1 MPTAQNSI
9 AFHTCSGLDCRVGGF
24 TIMSASA
31 ARVVSRQWRLML
43 DRNCPSTPE
52 ALAVHAGRV
61 APTVAP
67 TRSVQQTAS
76 SRGAERLRRDAMT
89 APHFARAGERVRTQK
104 PGNWRC
110 CSRRVRWRTCRG
122 VGRQQRL
129 HEQSPRTCDRSVKGA
144 VSLPPA
150 QCGDTDKT
158 SLPCGC
164 RTLPRWS
171 FCISNYESRS
181 NWDGSDQSVS
191 DGTNLALASSPSHL
205 DQHHD
210 HICLGD
216 APTPAHCQ
224 RKAEGSSR
232 GPEHGLARGL
242 IKAALRDV
250 TGNQAPAWSTVRAC
264 ARAAAK
270 QYHSRSGTKRL
281 ARARKSRIDRCPC
294 ST

>member
-76 SRGAERLRRDAMT
+76 SRGAERLRRD
-89 APHFARAGERVRTQK
+89 
-104 PGNWRC
+104 
-110 CSRRVRWRTCRG
+110 
-122 VGRQQRL
+122 
-129 HEQSPRTCDRSVKGA
+129 
-144 VSLPPA
+144 
-150 QCGDTDKT
+150 DTDKT